1 VSAHAGNRPLAPS
14 GIPLGGA
21 LKQRIGGVT
30 SLSDWPRT
38 TRLLPWS
45 LAGFLAMIFLFPF
58 DNTDL
63 PIPLPL
69 DATLDRP
76 VLMVIV
82 ALWVIS
88 ASTLMG
94 VRRLNFGPVHKAW
107 ALFAAI
113 AIASV
118 VLNFTVLNNLGQADL
133 AIKKLALLFSYI
145 VLFVVAASSLRPT
158 EVRRLTTFMVGLA
171 SITAIGLI
179 VEYRTGFNPFYRWG
193 EKLVPGVSPPPDYGT
208 YDSIGRKTIV
218 GPDGHPLA
226 AAMSLSMVLPFA
238 VMGLF
243 RATKTKPRLLYGLAT
258 ALMFGGAVATQRKT
272 ALIVPA
278 ATLLVLAAYR
288 PRLALKRLPLG
299 LVLLA
304 LIVTA
309 APGAL
314 KGVADQLKPSALT
327 GVLSTKD
334 RVSDYDAIKPDVIN
348 HLFIGRGYDSYDQ
361 KRYRILDNQYLTL
374 AVNVGFL
381 GIFAFVALM
390 FSGMRLAHRCARSR
404 DPDRAWFGPAA
415 VAGILGLTLG
425 SALLDTLTYP
435 QLPYLFCFI
444 AAFATILARGL
455 PSARTE
461 WRDSLMEHER

>member
-1 VSAHAGNRPLAPS
+1 VSAQAGSPPLAPS

-21 LKQRIGGVT
+21 LRERLGSVT

-76 VLMVIV
+76 VLMIIV

-94 VRRLNFGPVHKAW
+94 VRRLNFGPVHKAF
-107 ALFAAI
+107 AVFAAI

-118 VLNFTVLNNLGQADL
+118 VLNFEVLNNLGQADL
-133 AIKKLALLFSYI
+133 AVKKLALLFSYI
-145 VLFVVAASSLRPT
+145 VLFVIAASSLRPT
-158 EVRRLTTFMVGLA
+158 EVPRLTAFMVGLA

-243 RATKTKPRLLYGLAT
+243 RATRNKQRILYGLAT

-278 ATLLVLAAYR
+278 ATLVVIAAYR
-288 PRLALKRLPLG
+288 PKLALKRLPLG
-299 LVLLA
+299 LVLVA
-304 LIVTA
+304 VIVTA

-314 KGVADQLKPSALT
+314 KGVADQLKPSAVT

-334 RVSDYDAIKPDVIN
+334 RVSDYDAIKPDVVN

-374 AVNVGFL
+374 MVNVGAL
-381 GIFAFVALM
+381 GVLGFVVLM
-390 FSGMRLAHRCARSR
+390 FSGMRLAHRCAQSR
-404 DPDRAWFGPAA
+404 DPDRWWFGPAG

-444 AAFATILARGL
+444 AAFGTILARGL

-461 WRDSLMEHER
+461 WREALMEHER